1 MKQQI
6 RIGVFETNSSSE
18 HSLAVMNLDKFRKWK
33 NGELVGRVVSKQ
45 EAEHC
50 WGNFWSRMLSLEFT
64 DDLEK
69 AKLENE
75 KMFQDFVGFCKEENE
90 NYKQRCLSYKPKLTK
105 TLTDEELKL
114 LSNEEYDKYN
124 HDKYMDDIHKFDE
137 NAYNQRK
144 LMLDN
149 MKFED
154 IHKKMCVEDG
164 VWCTYQEFW
173 DSWTKYDDCQ
183 SPFEHDDTT
192 NNVHIIGKYYHS

>member
-18 HSLAVMNLDKFRKWK
+18 HSLAVINLDKFRKWK

-45 EAEHC
+45 EDKHC
-50 WGNFWSRMLSLEFT
+50 WGNFWSRMLSFEFT
-64 DDLEK
+64 DDFEK

-75 KMFQDFVGFCKEENE
+75 KIFQDFVGFCKKENE

-124 HDKYMDDIHKFDE
+124 DDKYMDDIHKFDE

-154 IHKKMCVEDG
+154 IHKKMYVEDG
-164 VWCTYQEFW
+164 LWCTYQEFW
-173 DSWTKYDDCQ
+173 ESWTKYDDCQ
-183 SPFEHDDTT
+183 SPFEHDDIT